1 MEIDLNNLTMVV
13 GIFFLCAIWGV
24 LLMFAFLIG
33 ARTAQKADRGEEIKL
48 PSINPMEAYKE
59 HREQSEAN
67 KEQERLNTMLE
78 NINNYDG
85 TGLGQKDIL

>member
-1 MEIDLNNLTMVV
+1 METVLL
-13 GIFFLCAIWGV
+13 V
-24 LLMFAFLIG
+24 LLMGAMNLLAFIVG

-48 PSINPMEAYKE
+48 PSINPMEAYRE

>member
-1 MEIDLNNLTMVV
+1 METVLL
-13 GIFFLCAIWGV
+13 V
-24 LLMFAFLIG
+24 LLMGVMNLLAFVIG

-48 PSINPMEAYKE
+48 PSINPMEAYRE